1 MVVANPRHLAGPGG
15 GFGRRNNLVPA
26 RTPPNIKNVGEIN
39 LTNKYVR
46 FCVLSLCFA
55 VACLVG
61 KIGAAQAQE
70 PLIPV
75 TVQLGDVS
83 LTKLPVLLAADKRIF
98 ARNGLKVDIFISPSA
113 AAVVR
118 AEGVNV
124 PAQNI
129 HSGMVADLDIGGGSP
144 MVVNMTTVA
153 TYPHRIILAT
163 MDNVVRF
170 HIIARK
176 GITSVDQLKGK
187 RIGYEEPGSLDQ
199 SGLLLF
205 LHKMGWDPVHDV
217 SMYSN
222 GGSVGNIVS
231 GQVDAMAGSEI
242 AITEAKK
249 LGFNDLV
256 DLKQY
261 NWVMPGSG
269 VMALSSWAK
278 QNPDACARFIKSM
291 VEAIALMKTDKQAD
305 YASLKKWFGM
315 TDPAKLAAVYAS
327 AKNLPSKP
335 YPSIAGLQMMH
346 MVYDWRALDTSK
358 PEDFADSSYVA
369 ALDKSG
375 VIDSLYKKQAQN

>member
-1 MVVANPRHLAGPGG
+1 M
-15 GFGRRNNLVPA
+15 
-26 RTPPNIKNVGEIN
+26 N
-39 LTNKYVR
+39 LTNKHVR
-46 FCVLSLCFA
+46 LCVLSLCFA

-70 PLIPV
+70 TLIPV

-83 LTKLPVLLAADKRIF
+83 LTKLPVLLAADKGIF

-129 HSGMVADLDIGGGSP
+129 RSGVVADIDIGGGSP

-153 TYPHRIILAT
+153 TYPHRIIIAT

-199 SGLLLF
+199 YGLLLF
-205 LHKMGWDPVHDV
+205 FRKMGWDPVNDV
-217 SMYSN
+217 SMYTN

-278 QNPDACARFIKSM
+278 QNPDACARFVKSM
-291 VEAIALMKTDKQAD
+291 VEAIAMMKTDKKAD

-346 MVYDWRALDTSK
+346 TVYDWRALDTSK

-375 VIDSLYKKQAQN
+375 FIDSLYKKQAQN

>member
-1 MVVANPRHLAGPGG
+1 MGG
-15 GFGRRNNLVPA
+15 
-26 RTPPNIKNVGEIN
+26 IN
-39 LTNKYVR
+39 LNNKYIHL
-46 FCVLSLCFA
+46 CVLSLCFTL
-55 VACLVG
+55 ACLAG
-61 KIGAAQAQE
+61 KSGAAQARE
-70 PLIPV
+70 TPIPV

-83 LTKLPVLLAADKRIF
+83 LTKLPVLLAADNGIF

-129 HSGMVADLDIGGGSP
+129 RSGVVADIDIGGGSP

-153 TYPHRIILAT
+153 TYPHRIIIAT

-199 SGLLLF
+199 YGLLLF
-205 LHKMGWDPVHDV
+205 FHKMGWDPVNDV

-242 AITEAKK
+242 AIAEAKK
-249 LGFNDLV
+249 LGLNDLV

-261 NWVMPGSG
+261 NWAMPGSG
-269 VMALSSWAK
+269 VMALSGWAK

-291 VEAIALMKTDKQAD
+291 VEAIALMKTDKRAD

-335 YPSIAGLQMMH
+335 YPSIAGLRMMH
-346 MVYDWRALDTSK
+346 TVYDWRAFDTSK

-375 VIDSLYKKQAQN
+375 FIDSLYKTKQ